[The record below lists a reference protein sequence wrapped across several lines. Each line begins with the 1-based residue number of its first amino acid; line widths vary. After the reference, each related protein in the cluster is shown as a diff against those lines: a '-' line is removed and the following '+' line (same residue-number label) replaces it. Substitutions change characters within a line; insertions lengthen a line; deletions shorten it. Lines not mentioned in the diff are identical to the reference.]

1 VWSLKDYILNIY
13 LLHYEG
19 RKMRSFYKAF
29 VNLLICCMILVSF
42 SSQAGMIGTEK
53 SAAIGQD
60 LANRDKVNTFLS
72 RADVVAKY
80 ESMGLGSKI
89 SQARVNAMT
98 QDEVN
103 LVAKKIDSLPAGGY
117 ISEAGGVIIGITLI
131 IIVWIIARDV
141 K

>member
-1 VWSLKDYILNIY
+1 MK
-13 LLHYEG
+13 
-19 RKMRSFYKAF
+19 SFYKAF
-29 VNLLICCMILVSF
+29 VHLLICCMVLVSF

-53 SAAIGQD
+53 SASASQD
-60 LANRDKVNTFLS
+60 LANRDKVTTFLS
-72 RADVVAKY
+72 RADVIAKY

-89 SQARVNAMT
+89 SQDRVNAMT

-117 ISEAGGVIIGITLI
+117 ITEAGGVIIGITLI
-131 IIVWIIARDV
+131 IIVWIIARDG

>member
-1 VWSLKDYILNIY
+1 
-13 LLHYEG
+13 
-19 RKMRSFYKAF
+19 MRSFYKAF
-29 VNLLICCMILVSF
+29 VNLLICCMVLVSF

-53 SAAIGQD
+53 SAAISQD
-60 LANRDKVNTFLS
+60 LANQDKVNTFLS